1 MGGMMPQLQPQ
12 QPQQQEDTAPVLEV
26 RGLTQNFGGLRAV
39 SDFNVK
45 LGKNQLTGLIGPN
58 GAGKTTVFNLVSGFY
73 QPSEGM
79 ILVGGVPTGGLKPH
93 KVTALGV
100 ARTFQN
106 IRLWNDM
113 SVLDNIR
120 LAQHY
125 QLGYGFFHAIA
136 RSKHYRQR
144 EQQVE
149 DNARN
154 LLEVFGLHD
163 YAEEL
168 PKNLPYGTQ
177 RKLEIARALSTQP
190 KLLLLDEP
198 AAGLNS
204 ADSKELIRLIRWIHG
219 HFDVTIWMIEHHM
232 DVMMELCTRIKVI
245 DFGETIAEG
254 TPDDIRNHPA
264 VITAYLGDD
273 KI

>member
-1 MGGMMPQLQPQ
+1 MVIDLNMTNTKPDINL
-12 QPQQQEDTAPVLEV
+12 TPVLEI
-26 RGLTQNFGGLRAV
+26 RNLTQRFGGLTAV

-45 LGKNQLTGLIGPN
+45 LMPGELFGLIGPN

-73 QPSEGM
+73 QPTEGE
-79 ILVGGVPTGGLKPH
+79 ILVDGVPTAGLRPH

-113 SVLDNIR
+113 TVLDNIR
-120 LAQHY
+120 VAQHY
-125 QLGYGFFHAIA
+125 RLGYGFFNAVL
-136 RSKHYRQR
+136 RNKRYKDR
-144 EQQVE
+144 EQE
-149 DNARN
+149 IAKEAAE
-154 LLEVFGLHD
+154 LLDVFDLKRH
-163 YAEEL
+163 AEEL

-177 RKLEIARALSTQP
+177 RKLEIARALSSHP

-204 ADSKELIRLIRWIHG
+204 ADAKELIRLVRWIHET
-219 HFDVTIWMIEHHM
+219 FDVTIWMIEHHM
-232 DVMMELCTRIKVI
+232 DVMMELATQIKVI

-254 TPDDIRNHPA
+254 NPDEIRNNPA

-273 KI
+273 NI

>member
-1 MGGMMPQLQPQ
+1 MMAQTQLQAETTPTLEIRGMTQ
-12 QPQQQEDTAPVLEV
+12 Q
-26 RGLTQNFGGLRAV
+26 FGGLRAV

-45 LGKNQLTGLIGPN
+45 LMPGELTGLIGPN

-73 QPSEGM
+73 QPTEGQ
-79 ILVGGVPTGGLKPH
+79 IFINGQPTAGLKPH
-93 KVTALGV
+93 KVTSLGV

-113 SVLDNIR
+113 TVLDNIR
-120 LAQHY
+120 VAQHY
-125 QLGYGFFHAIA
+125 WLNYGFFSSVF
-136 RSKHYRQR
+136 RTRQYKQR
-144 EQQVE
+144 EAQISE
-149 DNARN
+149 EANE
-154 LLEVFGLHD
+154 LLEIFDLQRFAD
-163 YAEEL
+163 EL

-177 RKLEIARALSTQP
+177 RKLEIARALSTHP

-204 ADSKELIRLIRWIHG
+204 ADAKDLIRLVRWIHEK
-219 HFDVTIWMIEHHM
+219 FDVTIWMIEHHM
-232 DVMMELCTRIKVI
+232 DVMMELATQIKVI

-254 TPDDIRNHPA
+254 NPDEIRNHPA

-273 KI
+273 NI

>member
-1 MGGMMPQLQPQ
+1 MTETLKHV
-12 QPQQQEDTAPVLEV
+12 DSVPVLEI
-26 RGLTQNFGGLRAV
+26 RGLTQQFGGLRAV
-39 SDFNVK
+39 SDFNVR
-45 LGKNQLTGLIGPN
+45 LEPRGLIGLIGPN

-73 QPSEGM
+73 QPTSGKILINGINTAGM
-79 ILVGGVPTGGLKPH
+79 KPH
-93 KVTALGV
+93 QVTGLGV

-120 LAQHY
+120 VAQHGKL
-125 QLGYGFFHAIA
+125 QYGFFHAIA
-136 RSKHYRQR
+136 RSGRYLAQERQIEDDAR
-144 EQQVE
+144 E
-149 DNARN
+149 
-154 LLEVFGLHD
+154 LLEVFDLQD
-163 YAEEL
+163 YANEF

-177 RKLEIARALSTQP
+177 RKLEIARALSSKPQ
-190 KLLLLDEP
+190 LLLLDEP

-204 ADSKELIRLIRWIHG
+204 SDIHELIRLVRWIHS

-232 DVMMELCTRIKVI
+232 DVMMELASYIKVI

-254 TPDDIRNHPA
+254 TPVEVRNHPA
-264 VITAYLGDD
+264 VITAYLGDE

>member
-1 MGGMMPQLQPQ
+1 MMAQTQTQ
-12 QPQQQEDTAPVLEV
+12 TESAQILEI
-26 RGLTQNFGGLRAV
+26 RSLTQQFGGLRAV
-39 SDFNVK
+39 SDFNVE
-45 LGKNQLTGLIGPN
+45 LRPGELTGLIGPN
-58 GAGKTTVFNLVSGFY
+58 GAGKTTVFNLTSGFY
-73 QPSEGM
+73 QPSAGE
-79 ILVGGVPTGGLKPH
+79 ILVCGKNTAGMKPH
-93 KVTALGV
+93 QVTALGV

-177 RKLEIARALSTQP
+177 RKLEIARALSSQP

-219 HFDVTIWMIEHHM
+219 HFDITIWMIEHHM
-232 DVMMELCTRIKVI
+232 DVMMELCTYIKVI

-254 TPDDIRNHPA
+254 TPDEIRNHPA
-264 VITAYLGDD
+264 VITAYLGDEN
-273 KI
+273 I

>member
-1 MGGMMPQLQPQ
+1 MMAQTQIQ
-12 QPQQQEDTAPVLEV
+12 TESTPVLEV
-26 RGLTQNFGGLRAV
+26 RGLTQRFGGLTAV
-39 SDFNVK
+39 NDFNVK
-45 LGKNQLTGLIGPN
+45 LMPGELSGLIGPN

-73 QPSEGM
+73 QPTEGQ
-79 ILVGGVPTGGLKPH
+79 ILVDGNPTAGLKPH

-100 ARTFQN
+100 TRTFQN

-113 SVLDNIR
+113 TVLDNIR
-120 LAQHY
+120 VAQHY

-136 RSKHYRQR
+136 RSKHYRAR
-144 EQQVE
+144 EEQVAKE
-149 DNARN
+149 AEE
-154 LLEVFGLHD
+154 LLDVFDLKRH
-163 YAEEL
+163 AEEL

-177 RKLEIARALSTQP
+177 RKLEIARALSSHP

-204 ADSKELIRLIRWIHG
+204 ADAKELIRLIRWIHDT
-219 HFDVTIWMIEHHM
+219 FDVTIWMIEHHM
-232 DVMMELCTRIKVI
+232 DVMMELATQIKVI

-254 TPDDIRNHPA
+254 NPETVRNHPA

-273 KI
+273 VI

>member
-1 MGGMMPQLQPQ
+1 MQTQIQ
-12 QPQQQEDTAPVLEV
+12 TDTAPVLEI
-26 RGLTQNFGGLRAV
+26 RGLTQQFGGLRAV

-45 LGKNQLTGLIGPN
+45 LMPGELTGLIGPN

-73 QPSEGM
+73 QPT
-79 ILVGGVPTGGLKPH
+79 VGEISINGQLTAGLKPH
-93 KVTALGV
+93 KVTSLGV

-113 SVLDNIR
+113 TVLDNIR
-120 LAQHY
+120 VAQHY
-125 QLGYGFFHAIA
+125 WLNYGFFSSVF
-136 RSKHYRQR
+136 RTKRYKQR
-144 EQQVE
+144 EAQISE
-149 DNARN
+149 EANE
-154 LLEVFGLHD
+154 LLEVFDLMQFAD
-163 YAEEL
+163 EF

-177 RKLEIARALSTQP
+177 RKLEIARALSTKP

-204 ADSKELIRLIRWIHG
+204 ADAQDLIRLIRWIHEK
-219 HFDVTIWMIEHHM
+219 FDVTIWMIEHHM
-232 DVMMELCTRIKVI
+232 DVMMELATHIKVI

-254 TPDDIRNHPA
+254 NPEEIRNDQA

-273 KI
+273 VI